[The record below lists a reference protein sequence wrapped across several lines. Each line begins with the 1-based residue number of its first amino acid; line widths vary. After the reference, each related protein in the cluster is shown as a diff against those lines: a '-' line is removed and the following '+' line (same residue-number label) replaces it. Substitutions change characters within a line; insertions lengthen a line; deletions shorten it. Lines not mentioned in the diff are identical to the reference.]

1 MTAKYLAEQVRR
13 HAKVM
18 YRGPELA
25 QYGRMLTQAA
35 QLYRQTGDED
45 LLLKHSTIL
54 VDISEM
60 LLARRREALA
70 LTPSDPSYGMIRG
83 QDESDVCT

>member
-1 MTAKYLAEQVRR
+1 MRR

-35 QLYRQTGDED
+35 QLYRQTGDD
-45 LLLKHSTIL
+45 KLLLKHSKKL

-70 LTPSDPSYGMIRG
+70 LLPSDPSYGMIRG

>member
-1 MTAKYLAEQVRR
+1 MEQVRR

-35 QLYRQTGDED
+35 QLYRQVGDAD
-45 LLLKHSTIL
+45 LLLKHSRKLI
-54 VDISEM
+54 DISNM
-60 LLARRREALA
+60 LLARRRDAEAL
-70 LTPSDPSYGMIRG
+70 PHSDPSYGMIRG
-83 QDESDVCT
+83 QDESDVCP